1 VQFDHRM
8 VAYAL
13 WIVAVFHLID
23 VIRAKRGGPVL
34 NGALALACAITLQAG
49 IGIVTLLHQAP
60 LPLALLHQ
68 IMGVVVLT
76 IAVIHAERLAPQHA
90 AAVAA
95 EPIGV
100 SIPRETA

>member
-1 VQFDHRM
+1 
-8 VAYAL
+8 
-13 WIVAVFHLID
+13 VAVFHLID
-23 VIRAKRGGPVL
+23 VIRAKRSGAVL
-34 NGALALACAITLQAG
+34 NGALVLACAITLQAG

-68 IMGVVVLT
+68 IMGIVVLT

-90 AAVAA
+90 AAGAA